1 MEKKIF
7 ADVSEK
13 EITRSIASMFFET
26 IQEYTDSDVIILG
39 AGPAGLSAGREI
51 AKKGIRTLIIEQN
64 NYLGGG
70 YWVGGYM
77 MNPVTV
83 RAPAQKVWDELGV
96 PYRKV
101 NENLYAAWG
110 PDACSKLISA
120 ACDAGVRFLQLTKFD
135 DLVLKNK
142 RVSGVVVNWMP
153 VSALP
158 RNITCVDPV
167 AFESKLVIDATGH
180 DSVAVKRL
188 MQRGLVDWKGMNP
201 MWVEGGEDGV
211 VNSTGEVY
219 PGLIAAGMSVTE
231 TYGLPRMGPTFGSML
246 LSGKKAAEVAIA
258 KLKSPS
264 ITPKIKVKSK

>member
-1 MEKKIF
+1 
-7 ADVSEK
+7 
-13 EITRSIASMFFET
+13 
-26 IQEYTDSDVIILG
+26 
-39 AGPAGLSAGREI
+39 
-51 AKKGIRTLIIEQN
+51 
-64 NYLGGG
+64 
-70 YWVGGYM
+70 
-77 MNPVTV
+77 
-83 RAPAQKVWDELGV
+83 
-96 PYRKV
+96 
-101 NENLYAAWG
+101 
-110 PDACSKLISA
+110 
-120 ACDAGVRFLQLTKFD
+120 
-135 DLVLKNK
+135 
-142 RVSGVVVNWMP
+142 MP